1 MANSTLLENIT
12 PDELEARIEKA
23 VNKAIAKIAPT
34 TEQDAFITR
43 EEAGKRLHLSLVT
56 IDKNIHEGRLQAY
69 RIGGRVLLKE
79 SDLKLN
85 QIPVRKHK

>member
-12 PDELEARIEKA
+12 PDELESRIEKA
-23 VNKAIAKIAPT
+23 VNRAISKIAPI

-56 IDKNIHEGRLQAY
+56 IDKNIHEGRLKAY
-69 RIGGRVLLKE
+69 RIGGRVLLRE
-79 SDLKLN
+79 SELN
-85 QIPVRKHK
+85 ISQIPVRKHK